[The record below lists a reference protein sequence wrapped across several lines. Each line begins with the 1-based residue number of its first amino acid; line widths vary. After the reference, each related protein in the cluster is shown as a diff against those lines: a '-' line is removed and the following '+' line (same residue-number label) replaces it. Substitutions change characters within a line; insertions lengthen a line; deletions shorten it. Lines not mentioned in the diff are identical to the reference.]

1 MHKELYLSTD
11 RSLNGQVGVTWT
23 TTTVTTTTSSSGAGG
38 NANNEVIKST
48 WEIARKNGNVAPKT
62 LFR

>member
-1 MHKELYLSTD
+1 MRRAASLKPLRLS
-11 RSLNGQVGVTWT
+11 G
-23 TTTVTTTTSSSGAGG
+23 TTTTSSGGVGAGAG
-38 NANNEVIKST
+38 YEVIKST